1 MSVVQ
6 DDVNGDLT
14 ADNANLVVL
23 INEHYMRGG
32 VAGT

>member
-1 MSVVQ
+1 VGVVQ
-6 DDVNGDLT
+6 DEVNGDLT

-23 INEHYMRGG
+23 INEHAYKGA